1 MKRLKLEASAGL
13 EEIFLCVEFSRKQ
26 EVCHHMPSPH
36 SERTPTMYQRTQSWL
51 LSCSN
56 HTCTILA
63 RLAMRIEPHHSY
75 YFNDHCIYPYI
86 RLMPSRQA
94 VLAFTF
100 NLVLF
105 AYFVTPAHFCDDTS
119 Q

>member
-1 MKRLKLEASAGL
+1 
-13 EEIFLCVEFSRKQ
+13 
-26 EVCHHMPSPH
+26 
-36 SERTPTMYQRTQSWL
+36 
-51 LSCSN
+51 
-56 HTCTILA
+56 
-63 RLAMRIEPHHSY
+63 MRIEPHHSY